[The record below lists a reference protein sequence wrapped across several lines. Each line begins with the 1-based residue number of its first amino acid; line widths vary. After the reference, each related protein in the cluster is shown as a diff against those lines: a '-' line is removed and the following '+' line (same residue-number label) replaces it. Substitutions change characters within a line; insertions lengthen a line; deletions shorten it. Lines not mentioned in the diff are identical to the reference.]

1 MNPFYITTNDDSPMQ
16 SALAVT
22 PNDAADLVP
31 PTGPARPTRA
41 ITAGG
46 AGNVVLAMADGTIA
60 TLTIPATACGFLLSL
75 AVNRVYATGTTATS
89 IVAFY

>member
-1 MNPFYITTNDDSPMQ
+1 MNPFYVTTNDASPMQ

-41 ITAGG
+41 ILVGG
-46 AGNVVLAMADGTIA
+46 AGNVVLVMADGTTA
-60 TLTIPATACGFLLSL
+60 TLTVPATACGFLLSL
-75 AVNRVYATGTTATS
+75 AAKRIYATGTTATS